1 MSSVLSVG
9 KQDLDL
15 KLGVVRLVSEYI
27 DVVMWFLS
35 VGLLPEHPGLAYFF
49 ALCNWQFLLCDV
61 YVI

>member
-35 VGLLPEHPGLAYFF
+35 VSLLPEHPGLAYFF
-49 ALCNWQFLLCDV
+49 TLCH
-61 YVI
+61 

>member
-49 ALCNWQFLLCDV
+49 ALCN
-61 YVI
+61 